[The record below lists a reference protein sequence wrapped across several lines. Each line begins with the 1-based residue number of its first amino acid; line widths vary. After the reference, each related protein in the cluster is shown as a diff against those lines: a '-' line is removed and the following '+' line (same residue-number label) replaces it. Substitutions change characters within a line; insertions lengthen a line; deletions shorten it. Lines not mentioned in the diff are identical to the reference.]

1 MLSSFRSLDRL
12 LRGDATRMD
21 ALRSGTIDVP
31 IPGTV
36 VLLSVLG
43 MVYGACMGVF
53 SLTLTDKSSNGAV
66 GVQQMQIVAST
77 VKVPLLFL
85 LTLLVTF
92 PSLYV
97 FNALVGSRL
106 RFVAVVKLMLG
117 AMGVTMAVLASL
129 GPIVGFFS
137 VSSTSYPFVLLL
149 NVAVF
154 AVSGGLGMLF
164 LLHTLNRLTV
174 AQYDAFVM
182 PPKPEPKRE
191 PTLEQTFG
199 QTDVAEPQPVPV
211 EPVRSPGA
219 IDAIDGVAIVANVKR
234 IFRVWIILFGV
245 VGAQMAWVLR
255 PFIGSPGKE
264 FTWFRERGSS
274 FFEAVW
280 HALTTLLGAT
290 GGRGGGW

>member
-36 VLLSVLG
+36 VLLSILG

-53 SLTLTDKSSNGAV
+53 SLTLTDKSSGGTV
-66 GVQQMQIVAST
+66 GVQHMQIVAST
-77 VKVPLLFL
+77 VKVPLLFF

-164 LLHTLNRLTV
+164 LLHTLNRLTI
-174 AQYDAFVM
+174 AQYGSFVA
-182 PPKPEPKRE
+182 PAKPEP
-191 PTLEQTFG
+191 TVEQTFP
-199 QTDVAEPQPVPV
+199 TTEATEPPTIPAEPI
-211 EPVRSPGA
+211 RTPGA
-219 IDAIDGVAIVANVKR
+219 IDAIDGMAIVANVKR
-234 IFRVWIILFGV
+234 IFRVWIILFGI

-255 PFIGSPGKE
+255 PFIGTPGKE

-280 HALTTLLGAT
+280 RALGSLLGAN
-290 GGRGGGW
+290 GRGGW

>member
-31 IPGTV
+31 VPGTV

-53 SLTLTDKSSNGAV
+53 SLTSSGS
-66 GVQQMQIVAST
+66 GQHMQIVAST
-77 VKVPLLFL
+77 VKVPVLFL
-85 LTLLVTF
+85 ATLLVTF

-97 FNALVGSRL
+97 FNAMVGSRL
-106 RFVAVVKLMLG
+106 RFVAVMKLMLG

-137 VSSTSYPFVLLL
+137 ISSTSYSFVLLL

-164 LLHTLNRLTV
+164 LLHTLNRLTI
-174 AQYDAFVM
+174 AQH
-182 PPKPEPKRE
+182 EPIVERIPTE
-191 PTLEQTFG
+191 P
-199 QTDVAEPQPVPV
+199 AMPV
-211 EPVRSPGA
+211 EGAEASGDAESPALRIDPPRIPGA
-219 IDAIDGVAIVANVKR
+219 IDAIEGQAIVANVKR
-234 IFRVWIILFGV
+234 IFRVWIVLFGI

-255 PFIGSPGKE
+255 PFIGTPGKD

-280 HALTTLLGAT
+280 HAIVTLLGVN
-290 GGRGGGW
+290 GRGGW